1 MKRRSKSSRP
11 LAAALL
17 GALLLAGCGVRY
29 PKNYT
34 LNLSQP
40 ARQAAR
46 QTPPDQVLGPLV
58 VREFR
63 CLDYLSEG
71 RIVYRPSPQEVGFY
85 EYHRWAVS
93 PQEAITQF
101 MTDRI
106 RAESLFISVAAE
118 GEAEAAYLLSGKI
131 GQLEE
136 VDQGRDVR
144 AVCKISAELRHVPS
158 GEIVWS
164 ATAFE
169 TVPVEKRDVPGVV
182 SSLSAAA
189 RTSVDRLVDSMR
201 ESLAFPKSE

>member
-1 MKRRSKSSRP
+1 MKRRSRFSRP

-17 GALLLAGCGVRY
+17 GALLLAGCGGVRY

-34 LNLSQP
+34 LDLSQP
-40 ARQAAR
+40 APQAAR
-46 QTPPDQVLGPLV
+46 HTPPDQGLGRLA

-63 CLDYLSEG
+63 CMDYLLEG
-71 RIVYRPSPQEVGFY
+71 RIVYRPSPHEVGFY

-93 PQEAITQF
+93 PQEAITQL

-106 RAESLFISVAAE
+106 RAESFFISVAAE
-118 GEAEAAYLLSGKI
+118 GEAEATYLLSGKI
-131 GQLEE
+131 EQLEE
-136 VDQGRDVR
+136 VDQGPDVR
-144 AVCKISAELRHVPS
+144 AVCKISAALRHVPS

-182 SSLSAAA
+182 SSLSVAA
-189 RTSVDRLVDSMR
+189 RTSVDRLVESMR
-201 ESLAFPKSE
+201 ESLAFPKE